1 MSEKRKAV
9 QTLTHPRKRVTLTK
23 GQKYQ
28 LYLDYQKKPQP
39 TQEQLAIQY
48 GIKQNTVSDILKN
61 KDKWLL
67 LDLDSEESK
76 KQRERPVQF
85 PEVEEAMTLWVT
97 NALEADLVINTDILR
112 EKAEF
117 FAKSFEVNNFKASNG
132 WISNFKKRH
141 NMKEYVT

>member
-1 MSEKRKAV
+1 LLRLSEK
-9 QTLTHPRKRVTLTK
+9 TK
-23 GQKYQ
+23 
-28 LYLDYQKKPQP
+28 
-39 TQEQLAIQY
+39 IQY

-117 FAKSFEVNNFKASNG
+117 FARSFEVNNFKASNG
-132 WISNFKKRH
+132 
-141 NMKEYVT
+141 

>member
-9 QTLTHPRKRVTLTK
+9 QTLSQSQKRVTLTK
-23 GQKYQ
+23 AQKYQ
-28 LYLDYQKKPQP
+28 LCLDYQKKPRL

-97 NALEADLVINTDILR
+97 NALEADLVINTVNSLYSHSRYSHILLY
-112 EKAEF
+112 
-117 FAKSFEVNNFKASNG
+117 SHTS
-132 WISNFKKRH
+132 
-141 NMKEYVT
+141 